1 MSPPHPRP
9 AGFRQSNGVK
19 GLDDGCWSAPGYVVL
34 ANAVPAENIER
45 VRADTWDFLGELYGM
60 QEHDEES
67 WYRTHGKPG
76 NTHTGMV
83 QMYQSQGQWDN
94 RQHPAVHRAFAD
106 IHGTEELWVSFDM
119 TNLKP
124 P

>member
-1 MSPPHPRP
+1 MH
-9 AGFRQSNGVK
+9 
-19 GLDDGCWSAPGYVVL
+19 LPGYVVL
-34 ANAVPAENIER
+34 ANAVPPENIER
-45 VRADTWDFLGELYGM
+45 VRTDTWEFLGELYGM
-60 QEHDEES
+60 QEHDQES

-94 RQHPAVHRAFAD
+94 RQHPTVHRAFAD